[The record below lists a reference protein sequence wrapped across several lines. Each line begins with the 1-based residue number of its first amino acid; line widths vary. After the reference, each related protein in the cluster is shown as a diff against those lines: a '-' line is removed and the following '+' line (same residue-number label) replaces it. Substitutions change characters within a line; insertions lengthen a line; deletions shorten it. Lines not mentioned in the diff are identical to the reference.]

1 MKEDKCKEDT
11 TCDVC
16 KKADTCAEEEKQAHE
31 QKLLEKNMERVRYR
45 FMILSGKG
53 GVGKSTVAVNLAV
66 TLSLEGAEVGIID
79 ADIHG
84 PNIPKMMGVESVK
97 PFISSEGFIPVRT
110 HQEIKVMSMAFL
122 LRSKDDAVIWR
133 GPLKHGLLKQFLGEV
148 LWEDLDYLIFD
159 LPPGT
164 GDEALSIAHLLKRVD
179 GAIVVT
185 TPQEVA
191 LLDARKSITF
201 CQRLNIPLIGVVEN
215 MSGMICPHCQKEI
228 DLFKKG
234 GGVRAAKEMG
244 VPFLGRIPLDP
255 GMVES
260 TDNGNPFVVSHPQS
274 TVAEAFR
281 TIAKDWVTLLEE
293 RNPSRKLFSK
303 KSVSV

>member
-1 MKEDKCKEDT
+1 MSKDKCKEDT

-31 QKLLEKNMERVRYR
+31 EKLLEKNMERVRYR
-45 FMILSGKG
+45 FMVLSGKG

-66 TLSLEGAEVGIID
+66 TLSQEGAEVGIID

-97 PFISSEGFIPVRT
+97 PFVSSEGFIPVMAK
-110 HQEIKVMSMAFL
+110 HGIKVMSIAFL
-122 LRSKDDAVIWR
+122 LRTQDDAVIWR
-133 GPLKHGLLKQFLGEV
+133 GPLKHSLIKQFLSEV

-191 LLDARKSITF
+191 VLDARKSITF

-244 VPFLGRIPLDP
+244 VPFLGRIPLDT

-260 TDNGNPFVVSHPQS
+260 TDSGKPFVATYPQS
-274 TVAEAFR
+274 QVAEAFR
-281 TIAKDWVTLLEE
+281 SIAKNWVTLLEE

-303 KSVSV
+303 KVGSV